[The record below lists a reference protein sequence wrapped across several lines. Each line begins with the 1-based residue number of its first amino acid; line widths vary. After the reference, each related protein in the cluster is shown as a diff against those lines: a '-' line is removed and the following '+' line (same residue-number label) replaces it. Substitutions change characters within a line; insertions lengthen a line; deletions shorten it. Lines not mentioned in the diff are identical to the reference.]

1 MNREIA
7 FEAGRLQIKR
17 LIHENGGREAR
28 VLFVSNKSGEICGK
42 YFDRNSRRC
51 EIVVTLRQE
60 AAADLAATV
69 RNAMLK
75 PTILG

>member
-1 MNREIA
+1 MNREMV
-7 FEAGRLQIKR
+7 FETGRLQIKR
-17 LIHENGGREAR
+17 FIHENGGRGAR
-28 VLFVSNKSGEICGK
+28 VLLVPNKPGEIFGK

-51 EIVVTLRQE
+51 EILITLTDE
-60 AAADLAATV
+60 CTDLAATV